1 MDPLKAPQS
10 VTRPTPL
17 LEGVRTRGRRDA
29 TAPGLSSRTGIPSA
43 SSSVTPAG
51 AHSPPPTPPR
61 GRPCPVPS
69 PRRQAP
75 PGAQRPLPRR
85 RHPRPNSPGR
95 RRGKL
100 RHSKVTEQAPK
111 RRRPAGS
118 CPQRLPERWA
128 APLPPTA
135 AEEAPPYGP
144 TPLSRSFAPLSRS
157 PPSPQGRASAGAPPT
172 LPLPP
177 SPQPRHP
184 PSAPRLSRS
193 PRPEQS
199 PEQSSAPPHGASP
212 FPLHPRT
219 ATPAPAAPPGAGLGR
234 VGLGAL
240 KHGGGQQDRLHS
252 PARGVPP
259 QLPGQQVA
267 PAGPPCPTLGRPTC
281 PSRRAAYRTQPA
293 LSKSRL
299 PGEPRRGREARTEPA
314 SSFILAASH
323 W

>member
-100 RHSKVTEQAPK
+100 RHSKVTEQAPSAAALLAPALSGYRRGG
-111 RRRPAGS
+111 RRRSRP
-118 CPQRLPERWA
+118 PRPKRPLRTD
-128 APLPPTA
+128 PLP
-135 AEEAPPYGP
+135 
-144 TPLSRSFAPLSRS
+144 
-157 PPSPQGRASAGAPPT
+157 SAGASHPSAEALPPLRAAPQPERPPRSLCLPALSPGT
-172 LPLPP
+172 RPRRHASAAARAPNKAPNKALRRHTALPL
-177 SPQPRHP
+177 SPFTP
-184 PSAPRLSRS
+184 
-193 PRPEQS
+193 
-199 PEQSSAPPHGASP
+199 APPHPPPLRHLELGLAESAS
-212 FPLHPRT
+212 
-219 ATPAPAAPPGAGLGR
+219 
-234 VGLGAL
+234 
-240 KHGGGQQDRLHS
+240 
-252 PARGVPP
+252 
-259 QLPGQQVA
+259 
-267 PAGPPCPTLGRPTC
+267 GP
-281 PSRRAAYRTQPA
+281 
-293 LSKSRL
+293 
-299 PGEPRRGREARTEPA
+299 
-314 SSFILAASH
+314 
-323 W
+323 